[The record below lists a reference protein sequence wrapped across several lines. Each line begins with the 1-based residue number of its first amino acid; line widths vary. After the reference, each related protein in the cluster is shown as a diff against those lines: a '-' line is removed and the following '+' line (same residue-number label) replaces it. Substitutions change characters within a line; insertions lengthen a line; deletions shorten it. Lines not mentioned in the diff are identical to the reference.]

1 MAFSSTHVL
10 FRINGVFG
18 PSAAGGVE
26 IWSCGMRINTGTTN
40 NSEQAK
46 TAFLETVSV
55 PVNTF
60 HLLPDVAAGVATW
73 LTSVSAAYIGEDGK
87 YVGGGAQTTTVR
99 PYTTPPAGAG
109 AQTSSWDVARAYTLR
124 TAQARGRGHVGRFY
138 YPCQG
143 AVGTDGR
150 WTVGQV
156 TNAASGAR
164 AMIEQVNSAAKLVW
178 TASFGVSVMSFV
190 GGVSYQVNAVEVGRA
205 PDTQRRRTNALVE
218 APVRSNVSGVLRTE
232 EVVAGQVYL
241 P

>member
-18 PSAAGGVE
+18 PTAAAGVE
-26 IWSCGMRINTGTTN
+26 IWSCGLRINTGTTN
-40 NSEQAK
+40 NSEAAK

-60 HLLPDVAAGVATW
+60 HIGGDASAGVATW

-109 AQTSSWDVARAYTLR
+109 AQVSSWDVARVYTLR

-138 YPCQG
+138 YPCQ
-143 AVGTDGR
+143 ATVGTDGR
-150 WTVGQV
+150 WAAGLA
-156 TNAASGAR
+156 TNAAGAAR
-164 AMIEQVNSAAKLVW
+164 ILIDQVNAASKLVW

-205 PDTQRRRTNALVE
+205 PDTQRRRTNNLAEDPARSLVT
-218 APVRSNVSGVLRTE
+218 GVLRTE
-232 EVVAGQVYL
+232 EVVAGQVYT